1 METPT
6 GIRKFK
12 IDNND
17 KPFISVFF
25 ENDNAIKIEST
36 NINELYIGD
45 WYSFQLPNDVYF
57 ICNDQIYNCL
67 EDIDKLDYV
76 RNTRL
81 VATSEEEAERMQK
94 SLNIIIDKGNM
105 SEKMISSYDVVDIR
119 CDKLSNVVFSNNGRP
134 ESFYNKGNQE
144 KIKNIL
150 EEGYFRQRISD
161 VDDKSYIF
169 DTGWSGNTTISTLI
183 GASESVCGILIKEED
198 EEEEDYED

>member
-12 IDNND
+12 IDSND
-17 KPFISVFF
+17 KPFISVFS
-25 ENDNAIKIEST
+25 ENENSIRVEST
-36 NINELYIGD
+36 NIEELYVGD
-45 WYSFQLPNDVYF
+45 WYSFQLPNDVYV
-57 ICNDQIYNCL
+57 ICNDQVYNCL

-81 VATSEEEAERMQK
+81 VATSEEEAECMQK
-94 SLNIIIDKGNM
+94 SIRTIIDKGDI
-105 SEKMISSYDVVDIR
+105 SEKMLSSYGVVDIR
-119 CDKLSNVVFSNNGRP
+119 CERLSNVVFSKNGEP
-134 ESFYNKGNQE
+134 ETFYNKDNQG
-144 KIKNIL
+144 KIINIL